1 MPRHFLAGV
10 GRALIF
16 KGNNLIGVGK
26 TLTETTFNFSNTA
39 EEIRGGQGNALWGKY
54 FHDSNLA
61 VTITDAMFD
70 IEYIAASLGV
80 DVTMGGLSVAE
91 EQLSTGDSGGT
102 ITLSNTPVAF
112 DGAIIGWYKLP
123 SQSDDEWSIATGIVG
138 NTMTI
143 PGAQNNTA
151 YCVKYYYQNVN
162 AKSIIIPTQYVP
174 SELHITILNDEYSGD
189 INNISN
195 AIKYGRLI
203 TDIPRFQLEGNQ
215 DLSLTATSA
224 ATISLTGSALAV
236 STTDSCEEATSYGTM
251 TEEIFGATWQD
262 SVIALAMGNP
272 EIALGTNGSA
282 TLQVYAVFG
291 GSIASQLVNNED
303 LTFAIET
310 NPASTTTGVEVGT
323 NTGVI
328 TAASATAGACV
339 VSATL
344 TGHEDV
350 PPALATVTITAG

>member
-16 KGNNLIGVGK
+16 KGNNLIGLGK
-26 TLTETTFNFSNTA
+26 TLSETTFNFSNTA

-54 FHDSNLA
+54 FHDSNLG
-61 VTITDAMFD
+61 VTITDVMFD

-91 EQLSTGDSGGT
+91 EQVTTGQSGGT
-102 ITLSNTPVAF
+102 VTLSNTPVPF
-112 DGAIIGWYKLP
+112 DGTIVAWYKLP
-123 SQSDDEWSIATGIVG
+123 SQSDDEWSVSADISGT
-138 NTMTI
+138 TLTI
-143 PGAQNNTA
+143 PGAQTNTV
-151 YCVKYYYQNVN
+151 YCVKYYYQNAN
-162 AKSIIIPTQYVP
+162 AKSIIIPTQQIP
-174 SELHITILNDEYSGD
+174 SELHITILSDLFSGD
-189 INNISN
+189 INNISS
-195 AIKYGRLI
+195 ATKYGRLI
-203 TDIPRFQLEGNQ
+203 TDIPRYQLDGNQ

-224 ATISLTGSALAV
+224 ATVSLTGSALAV
-236 STTDSCEEATSYGTM
+236 STADSCEEAPYYGTM
-251 TEEIFGATWQD
+251 TEEVFGQVWQD

-272 EIALGTNGSA
+272 EIALGANGTA

-291 GSIASQLVNNED
+291 GSIASRLINNAD

-328 TAASATAGACV
+328 TAASATTGACV

-350 PPALATVTITAG
+350 PPALATITITAG